1 MMGRLGQ
8 SRIQVLRCS
17 RYRCARARIFLGR
30 FFFLCLQ
37 TLESR
42 EILLTK
48 SSHLSCYWNVC
59 KPKSWEKISCTA
71 PLEKTLAE
79 RAADRKEQKNSVC
92 VLKKSSR
99 SWKQPSNPPLSLSLS
114 HLNGSFVTWLEKVPC
129 QTHHLHDPSLALF
142 PRVNTTNAIFLLR
155 LLCTFLVRK
164 K

>member
-30 FFFLCLQ
+30 FFFFLCLQ

-71 PLEKTLAE
+71 PLEKTLAKRE
-79 RAADRKEQKNSVC
+79 QQTEKNKRTLCVFKKVKSLVEAAV
-92 VLKKSSR
+92 KS
-99 SWKQPSNPPLSLSLS
+99 PSFSLSLTS
-114 HLNGSFVTWLEKVPC
+114 TDHL
-129 QTHHLHDPSLALF
+129 SLDLK
-142 PRVNTTNAIFLLR
+142 RS
-155 LLCTFLVRK
+155 LVRLTISMIPPLHFSHESTQQMLSFC
-164 K
+164 